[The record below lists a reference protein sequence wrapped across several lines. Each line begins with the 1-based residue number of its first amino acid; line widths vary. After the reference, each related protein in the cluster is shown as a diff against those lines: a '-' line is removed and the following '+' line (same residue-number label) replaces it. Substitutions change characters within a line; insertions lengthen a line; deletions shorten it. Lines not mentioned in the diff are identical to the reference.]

1 VVGGQV
7 NDEPQWLL
15 DLADLMP
22 LIKAMEEGEH
32 AAKVAVARLL
42 SEREAMDR
50 MRHPSMSPGECVL
63 TPEERAEADRLLASV
78 EES

>member
-1 VVGGQV
+1 MS
-7 NDEPQWLL
+7 DEPQWLL

-42 SEREAMDR
+42 SERQAWDR

-63 TPEERAEADRLLASV
+63 SPAERAEADRLLGSL
-78 EES
+78 EEK